1 MLSHD
6 YPELNDELANRLAGL
21 LKELLEQERRSVTG
35 ASGDRQLELLEKIKR
50 RETELNDEEGL
61 ETLFER
67 HIADLSETERPENW
81 VQKSRMLVDWEGG
94 LKSELTDWKDE
105 LDELENRPIDKPL
118 IFNSA
123 KNKAMSLLQ
132 REARAA
138 DLLPERLELSD
149 DGDKGKGKQNEP
161 LGPLDREKNNK
172 GKQKKGGGKKAF
184 EQAKEAIQLMKEG
197 KHYGDAF
204 RLVAEKWSVTRHAV
218 QWKCTGVLGIDTQK
232 FREYVES
239 GRIIQIMKE
248 KYPQQIELIKRELE
262 PLYS

>member
-1 MLSHD
+1 M
-6 YPELNDELANRLAGL
+6 ND
-21 LKELLEQERRSVTG
+21 
-35 ASGDRQLELLEKIKR
+35 D
-50 RETELNDEEGL
+50 EGL

-81 VQKSRMLVDWEGG
+81 VQKSRMLVDWEGR
-94 LKSELTDWKDE
+94 LKSELTDWKYE
-105 LDELENRPIDKPL
+105 LKELESQPIDKQL

-138 DLLPERLELSD
+138 GLLPELLESKD
-149 DGDKGKGKQNEP
+149 DEGKGKGE
-161 LGPLDREKNNK
+161 R
-172 GKQKKGGGKKAF
+172 KKGGGKKAF

-218 QWKCTGVLGIDTQK
+218 QWKCTGVLGIKNQQ
-232 FREYVES
+232 F
-239 GRIIQIMKE
+239 I
-248 KYPQQIELIKRELE
+248 KYGNL
-262 PLYS
+262 